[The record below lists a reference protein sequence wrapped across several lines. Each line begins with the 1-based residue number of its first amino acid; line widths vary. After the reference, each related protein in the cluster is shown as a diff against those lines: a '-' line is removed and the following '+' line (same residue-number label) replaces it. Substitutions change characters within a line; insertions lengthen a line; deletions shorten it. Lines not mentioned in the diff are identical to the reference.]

1 MSRRLGNA
9 CLVMALFGWMS
20 TSAYAQLKDNIEVNV
35 FGGGSFYSHKDYT
48 INFPQTIV
56 PNEGQ
61 FHLDRAFRAGVRVG
75 VYEHGHWSEEFFY
88 SYDSNKAHFTLATA
102 PNSPSVVPPNGP
114 LAVPISV
121 HNYGVTALYYLN
133 DREESHAVRPFLSI
147 GIGGTLYH
155 LSTETEAFVRSPFQ
169 GGVLSMHSSNE
180 IAMNYGFGIKTR
192 ANKWLGFRLDA
203 KGFLGAQPSFGVPRT
218 SNDPTVQVL
227 PLTGAIQNGEVSAG
241 LVFYF
246 FGRH

>member
-1 MSRRLGNA
+1 MSRRLLIA
-9 CLVMALFGWMS
+9 FLLMALGGWMS
-20 TSAYAQLKDNIEVNV
+20 TTAYAQLKDNIEVNV

-88 SYDSNKAHFTLATA
+88 SYDSNKAHFTLFAA
-102 PNSPSVVPPNGP
+102 PNSPSVVPPNSP
-114 LAVPISV
+114 LAVPITV
-121 HNYGVTALYYLN
+121 HNYGITALYYLN
-133 DREESHAVRPFLSI
+133 DGESHSFRPFLSI

-155 LSTETEAFVRSPFQ
+155 MSLETETFVRSPFQ

-180 IAMNYGFGIKTR
+180 LAMNYGFGVKTR
-192 ANKWLGFRLDA
+192 VNHWLGFRFDA
-203 KGFLGAQPSFGVPRT
+203 KGFLGSQPSFGVPRR
-218 SNDPTVQVL
+218 SNDPLVQVL
-227 PLTGAIQNGEVSAG
+227 PLSGAIQNGEVSAG

-246 FGRH
+246 FGWH